1 VTVQAGRGGQTVA
14 NSKSD
19 GLHAAAA
26 CLRLAQRTADT
37 TMKMKLIDMAQ
48 FWINTW
54 ALDAIGSS
62 SVREGARRR
71 ERNSALSACQ
81 RTALNA

>member
-1 VTVQAGRGGQTVA
+1 
-14 NSKSD
+14 
-19 GLHAAAA
+19 
-26 CLRLAQRTADT
+26 
-37 TMKMKLIDMAQ
+37 MKMKLIDMAQ

-71 ERNSALSACQ
+71 EHNSALSACQ
-81 RTALNA
+81 RIAPNA